1 MRHTGSRIPKEI
13 RMHFCKL
20 REAASCHEHPLCFGA
35 RIPRRSNPAIAAR
48 PTHAIGQHCIA
59 SAHACDR
66 APGMYVKS
74 RQAPERSCFSS
85 FFRALATSW
94 AASGQARL
102 AMSGAMTSTSMP
114 MKTVNE
120 TPRMVRK
127 HNTPQRWVNSTCKR
141 WEQSLHCCIGE
152 QFLNSKVRPPIQ
164 GNPVFVT
171 VFDTLRQKSIWIH
184 DLWMSPRLRR

>member
-1 MRHTGSRIPKEI
+1 MCTPPGPMIAEVTEPTMIANKFNPKYCSCFLDQNFCSTSRSVIMSPYMRHTGSRIPKEI

-74 RQAPERSCFSS
+74 RQAPECSCFSS

-127 HNTPQRWVNSTCKR
+127 HNTPQRGVNSTCKR
-141 WEQSLHCCIGE
+141 
-152 QFLNSKVRPPIQ
+152 
-164 GNPVFVT
+164 
-171 VFDTLRQKSIWIH
+171 
-184 DLWMSPRLRR
+184 

>member
-1 MRHTGSRIPKEI
+1 MRHTGSRIPKQI

-35 RIPRRSNPAIAAR
+35 RIPSKSSPAIAAT
-48 PTHAIGQHCIA
+48 PTHAISQHCIA

-74 RQAPERSCFSS
+74 RQAPECSCFSS
-85 FFRALATSW
+85 CFRALATSW

-127 HNTPQRWVNSTCKR
+127 HNTPQHWVNLNMQNMRAKVCTAASANNFSILQKLEHQFKATWCL
-141 WEQSLHCCIGE
+141 SL
-152 QFLNSKVRPPIQ
+152 FLILFAK
-164 GNPVFVT
+164 NPYESMISECLQ
-171 VFDTLRQKSIWIH
+171 D
-184 DLWMSPRLRR
+184 